1 MYRQPPL
8 FSRPVLDGKKVLLVD
23 ANQATR
29 DVRAEV
35 LRDHGVMVHAVED
48 FSGARVLWQPNF
60 YDLILLNLRRHS
72 PGEAFQFYEQ
82 VKDASPRERF
92 AFLLGPPVY
101 LSLTWPDGISAD
113 DVWGGQWGE
122 MVKRVVTTAA

>member
-8 FSRPVLDGKKVLLVD
+8 FSRPVLDGKKVLLID

-35 LRDHGVMVHAVED
+35 LRDHGLMVHAVED
-48 FSGARVLWQPNF
+48 LSGARVLWQSNF

-82 VKDASPRERF
+82 VKDASP
-92 AFLLGPPVY
+92 
-101 LSLTWPDGISAD
+101 
-113 DVWGGQWGE
+113 
-122 MVKRVVTTAA
+122 

>member
-29 DVRAEV
+29 DVRAKV

-48 FSGARVLWQPNF
+48 LSGARVLWQPNF
-60 YDLILLNLRRHS
+60 YDLILLNLCRHS

-82 VKDASPRERF
+82 VKGASPRERF
-92 AFLLGPPVY
+92 AFLVGPPVY
-101 LSLTWPDGISAD
+101 LSLTWPEGIPVD
-113 DVWGGQWGE
+113 DVSGGQWDE